1 MRDWTRLSPTLARMR
16 ENQMDGERVRG
27 HLSREV
33 KALLATYRQFE
44 ELVPAQER
52 DGAAHPGEDGRYVES
67 LVRACLGKFLPS
79 DLDVRSGFILRPA
92 VKTGVNG
99 RERKDEQDEHSTQLD
114 VIVFDSARYPVFQR
128 FADAV
133 IVPPE
138 SVVGIVSVKKTL
150 CTDDIEK
157 ECKSLQKA
165 AKLCRCLDAKE
176 QPRRGPY
183 LAIIGMDYQK
193 GYSPKNM
200 PKTVFKKVSSAY
212 PISPAPLFDEVIGFI
227 GVINNC
233 GSVFK
238 KRPEFNSTP
247 EEAKFVGHTYG
258 ENEEHLALQFLIT
271 GIASVYYDP
280 TRNTLRRPGFTG
292 FESGREHDYVLGAV
306 KVSGLR

>member
-1 MRDWTRLSPTLARMR
+1 
-16 ENQMDGERVRG
+16 MDGVRVRG

-33 KALLATYRQFE
+33 NALLATYRQFE
-44 ELVPAQER
+44 TLVPAQNQK
-52 DGAAHPGEDGRYVES
+52 GAGHPGEDGRFVES
-67 LVRACLGKFLPS
+67 LVRACLDKFLPG
-79 DLDVRSGFILRPA
+79 DLAVSSGFILRPA

-99 RERKDEQDEHSTQLD
+99 RERKSHRDEHSTQLD
-114 VIVFDSARYPVFQR
+114 IIVYDSARYPVFQR
-128 FADAV
+128 FVDAV

-150 CTDDIEK
+150 RPKDIDA
-157 ECKSLQKA
+157 ECKSLRKA
-165 AKLCRCLDAKE
+165 AELCRSLDVKG
-176 QPRRGPY
+176 QSRRGPY

-193 GYSPKNM
+193 NYSTRNM

-212 PISPAPLFDEVIGFI
+212 PTSPAPLFDEVIGFI

-238 KRPEFNSTP
+238 KRPEPKSTP

-258 ENEEHLALQFLIT
+258 KNEEHLALQFLIT
-271 GIASVYYDP
+271 GIVSVYYDP

-292 FESGREHDYVLGAV
+292 FESGRKHDHALGAV